1 MLHTNFGKPFQ
12 DFQLAVCKYVFSPEL
27 PHTFLAVVQLVY
39 VDVNVVPKLH
49 IIHTRSR
56 QSETLLRLLYVR
68 APKLHIIGWGN

>member
-12 DFQLAVCKYVFSPEL
+12 DFQLAVYKYVFSPEL

-39 VDVNVVPKLH
+39 VDVNVVPKLQ
-49 IIHTRSR
+49 IMLTRSE
-56 QSETLLRLLYVR
+56 QSEALLRLLYVR